1 MDRVYTSGASAT
13 PPTPPVAPSAG
24 YPQAANPS
32 LGLPATKP
40 GPWWYHMITESLLQ
54 VVVDGGETPDHT
66 DPTLLSQAITA
77 MIAAAT
83 PQTASIQG
91 AFKNLEASA
100 TGTNATVTVSVD
112 EIAVESATNSYETL
126 RGVALAINAA
136 AAGENGLD
144 TGVLAGSTW
153 YAVWIIYNQTT
164 QAVAGLLSLSATA
177 PTLPAGYTHKARVG
191 WIRTDGTANKYP
203 LSFTQEGRRVQYRPA
218 AASNLTAFPQMASG
232 VAASLTAVAWGSF
245 APPTA
250 GRIAVSVF
258 MGLNAFG
265 GAASN
270 NAVASSQTAFALPI
284 FANGAGSSSSN
295 YAQANGDLALESA
308 NIYWSASSPSGGTSV
323 LGCIGWEDNL

>member
-1 MDRVYTSGASAT
+1 MDRHWDANGSASAPAT
-13 PPTPPVAPSAG
+13 PANVLGANVYPQAGVAPS
-24 YPQAANPS
+24 Q
-32 LGLPATKP
+32 P
-40 GPWWYHMITESLLQ
+40 GPWWYHMVTEELRS
-54 VVVDGGETPDHT
+54 V
-66 DPTLLSQAITA
+66 
-77 MIAAAT
+77 IAAAGLT
-83 PQTASIQG
+83 PDRADLTQLVEAIDLLITAAAPQTESIQG
-91 AFKNLEASA
+91 AFKNLQAAA
-100 TGTNATVTVSVD
+100 TGTNATVTVSAD
-112 EIAVESATNSYETL
+112 EIAVESAANAYKTL
-126 RGVALAINAA
+126 RGLALSINSA
-136 AAGENGLD
+136 AAGANGLD
-144 TGVLAGSTW
+144 TGVLAASTW
-153 YAVWIIYNQTT
+153 YSMWVIWNGTAT
-164 QAVAGLLSLSATA
+164 AGLLSLSETA

-250 GRIAVSVF
+250 GRIAVSIF
-258 MGLNAFG
+258 LGLNAFG

-270 NAVASSQTAFALPI
+270 NAVAATQTAFTLPI